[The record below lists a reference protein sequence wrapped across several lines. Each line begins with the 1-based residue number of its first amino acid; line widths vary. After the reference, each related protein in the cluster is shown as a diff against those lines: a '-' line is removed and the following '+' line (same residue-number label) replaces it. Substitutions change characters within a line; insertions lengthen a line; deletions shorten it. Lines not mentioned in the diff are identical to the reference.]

1 MFLQE
6 YALIENDQII
16 FTEFFK
22 RPELVPEGDW
32 RVIGEITPEF
42 NLVTHHLGE
51 KLLQILPNNTVA
63 YVWTLVENPPPPV
76 RQRVSNASLKI
87 ALEQRGLLETV
98 ESFISQLPPRAPAV
112 ILWKTATEFRRTDA
126 LWNFFALQLDMT
138 SDDVDNLFNA
148 AGQLDDIFNAV

>member
-32 RVIGEITPEF
+32 RVIGELTPEF
-42 NLVTHHLGE
+42 NPATHHLGE
-51 KLLQILPNNTVA
+51 KVLQILPDNTVA

-76 RQRVSNASLKI
+76 RQRVSSVSLEI
-87 ALEQRGLLETV
+87 ALEQQGLLEAV
-98 ESFISQLPPRAPAV
+98 ESFITQLDPKAPAV
-112 ILWKTATEFRRTDA
+112 ILYKKASAHRRTDA
-126 LWNFFALQLDMT
+126 LWNFLARQLDMT
-138 SDDVDNLFNA
+138 SDDIDNLFNA